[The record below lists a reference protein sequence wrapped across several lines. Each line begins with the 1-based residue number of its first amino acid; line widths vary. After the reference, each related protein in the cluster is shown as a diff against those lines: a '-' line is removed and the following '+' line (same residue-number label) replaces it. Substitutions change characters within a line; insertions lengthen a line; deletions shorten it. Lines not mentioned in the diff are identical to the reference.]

1 MKLYKTDT
9 TSNPFEVRVTHL
21 ENGLSLKVLGYMGGS
36 QHMPED
42 APLSE
47 LQSLTIDKQF
57 IVKNIGAK
65 AFVEATHVYIR
76 IDATTGALTAVR
88 NKLADTWV
96 DKGTGS
102 TYMANARDILLAQV
116 YIPFAD
122 TPESDW
128 VIRINCNPNLENQL
142 PGVLGTV
149 GWTPQEMHDFALKV
163 YPSVLVDDPQAQ
175 PDGGE
180 LISVHLTDNL
190 GAPLAKQ
197 GVRIFAKAS
206 AGYVNKSEAYTDQQG
221 RAIFKARRLDL
232 ESADQMVVEF
242 GFKFLSNVGSV
253 HVPAR

>member
-9 TSNPFEVRVTHL
+9 TSNPFEVHVTHL
-21 ENGLSLKVLGYMGGS
+21 ENGLSLIVLGYAGEV
-36 QHMPED
+36 QHMPKD

-57 IVKNIGAK
+57 ITRNIGAK

-88 NKLADTWV
+88 NKLADTWI
-96 DKGTGS
+96 DKGTGA
-102 TYMANARDILLAQV
+102 TYMANAKDILLAQV

-128 VIRINCNPNLENQL
+128 TIRINCNPNLENQL
-142 PGVLGTV
+142 PDVLGTV
-149 GWTPQEMHDFALKV
+149 GTTSQEMHDFAAMIH
-163 YPSVLVDDPQAQ
+163 PSLLADEPLAQ
-175 PDGGE
+175 PDGSE
-180 LISVHLTDNL
+180 LISVHLTDGL
-190 GAPLAKQ
+190 RAPLAKQ

-221 RAIFKARRLDL
+221 RATFKARRLDL
-232 ESADQMVVEF
+232 DPSDQMVVEF